1 MREKWEQSPGEEIV
15 KHRGK
20 VRGIRGLVVMHSTT
34 NERESIVFTF
44 REIREDIDA
53 FFGSRN
59 MIVASFLEK
68 ARPSMEGVPERSDYT
83 VVEMAMQ

>member
-34 NERESIVFTF
+34 NERESIVYTF

-53 FFGSRN
+53 FYGSRN
-59 MIVASFLEK
+59 MIVASPSERQD
-68 ARPSMEGVPERSDYT
+68 RPWRACQKEATTRW
-83 VVEMAMQ
+83 